1 MLRMN
6 MILNWLLHLGNIV
19 ITNKLTTMKSKT
31 RLRDG
36 QDRLTGIK
44 YSKCP
49 RKTFKQRGRVEI
61 DEDLDLDEFLRKI
74 EKLN

>member
-1 MLRMN
+1 
-6 MILNWLLHLGNIV
+6 
-19 ITNKLTTMKSKT
+19 MKSKT

-49 RKTFKQRGRVEI
+49 RKTFKQRGKVEI